1 MVDALEAEA
10 PPQPSRP
17 SLADTRCDRLRD
29 NDNLR
34 QRRFRRGTFSSSP
47 LATNDLRKC
56 LNYESLSSFPPVLK
70 IDNCNCNAD
79 IRACGVDKFAC
90 ECLGRGDTQPF
101 AVGADV
107 MLTNNLWMEAHSLTA
122 PVTPSSTSSNPRT
135 DATRASSWC
144 TSSSTAGLH
153 CHWTTDC
160 RSDHANLLRPA
171 SQDLSPPPPKRPRD
185 VSGHRVQVHSREQQ
199 RELLRVRHH
208 HWPLMARR
216 SPRSCSRRRCTGR
229 RTDKSEMTNTTFR
242 FGCA

>member
-79 IRACGVDKFAC
+79 IRACGVDKFAG
-90 ECLGRGDTQPF
+90 ECLDHDDTQPF

-171 SQDLSPPPPKRPRD
+171 SQDLSPPPPPSGLVTFPVTVFKFIQESSKESSFAYVTTIGHSWLVVRLAHAHVVD
-185 VSGHRVQVHSREQQ
+185 VREG
-199 RELLRVRHH
+199 E
-208 HWPLMARR
+208 
-216 SPRSCSRRRCTGR
+216 
-229 RTDKSEMTNTTFR
+229 RTSLK
-242 FGCA
+242 